1 MELLLCLLHR
11 VPGYYIKTCGK
22 AKGKKKNQ
30 LDQTLL
36 AAFFMLLFIGL
47 CLFSLLFFGSKVIS
61 GWMGDPLLAPLIK
74 MTSFIFLLLPF
85 LSVGR
90 GYFQGIGNMIPTA
103 ASQITEQFVRVA
115 SILLVSA
122 LLIRSGYSLYDTGEG
137 AIAGSIIGGIAG
149 LGLLTLFIVRQK
161 GFRLQLEKGLS
172 FREHYHIGKII
183 LLHGTA
189 ICFSGMLLVLFQLID
204 SFNLYALLLKAG
216 TASEHAK
223 TLKGVFD
230 RGQPLLQ
237 LGTVAAS
244 SLSLALVPL
253 VASAWMRGEK
263 EIVRNHTNLALKI
276 SVVIGT
282 GATIGLINI
291 MKPTN
296 TMLFED
302 SAGSVVLAVLS
313 MSIFFSSIIITCAG
327 ILHGLGHVF
336 APAKYILIGM
346 AVKLCGNY
354 LFIPVFGTMGAAIS
368 TVIGLLIITLFL
380 VWKLNKKLKVI
391 PVFMKLLR
399 VILPAIAIMTLVL
412 QLWMLLLELAGL
424 SGRLW
429 NGVAALTGVGFG
441 GVAYL
446 AIILRSSLLSEEE
459 INRLPFGHRLNQLIR
474 KKAIEG

>member
-1 MELLLCLLHR
+1 MDGR
-11 VPGYYIKTCGK
+11 STTCTI
-22 AKGKKKNQ
+22 NQ
-30 LDQTLL
+30 ND
-36 AAFFMLLFIGL
+36 FFYLFIIAISFSRAGLFSGNRKYDPHGCKPNYRAIRSSGQHFIGL
-47 CLFSLLFFGSKVIS
+47 
-61 GWMGDPLLAPLIK
+61 
-74 MTSFIFLLLPF
+74 
-85 LSVGR
+85 
-90 GYFQGIGNMIPTA
+90 
-103 ASQITEQFVRVA
+103 
-115 SILLVSA
+115 A
-122 LLIRSGYSLYDTGEG
+122 LLIRSGYPLYDTGEG

-223 TLKGVFD
+223 TLKGIFD

-244 SLSLALVPL
+244 SLSSALVPL

-276 SVVIGT
+276 SAVIGT

-313 MSIFFSSIIITCAG
+313 MSIFFSSIIITWAE
-327 ILHGLGHVF
+327 ILNGLGHV
-336 APAKYILIGM
+336 LRRR
-346 AVKLCGNY
+346 
-354 LFIPVFGTMGAAIS
+354 S
-368 TVIGLLIITLFL
+368 T
-380 VWKLNKKLKVI
+380 
-391 PVFMKLLR
+391 
-399 VILPAIAIMTLVL
+399 
-412 QLWMLLLELAGL
+412 
-424 SGRLW
+424 
-429 NGVAALTGVGFG
+429 
-441 GVAYL
+441 Y
-446 AIILRSSLLSEEE
+446 
-459 INRLPFGHRLNQLIR
+459 
-474 KKAIEG
+474 